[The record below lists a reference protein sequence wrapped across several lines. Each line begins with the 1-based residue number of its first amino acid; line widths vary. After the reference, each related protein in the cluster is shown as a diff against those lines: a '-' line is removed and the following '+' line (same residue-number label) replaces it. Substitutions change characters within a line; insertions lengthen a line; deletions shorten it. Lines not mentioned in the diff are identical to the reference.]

1 MTSPTMRLSYMDFVR
16 QIAPPSPIP
25 TVSQLIRNF

>member
-1 MTSPTMRLSYMDFVR
+1 MTSPTMRISDMDFVR
-16 QIAPPSPIP
+16 QIAQPPPIP